1 MAFSP
6 STLEISEEQILYFRA
21 RRGHLAGPGAVDP
34 ATAAQDLLG
43 AQAQQIAPA
52 LLALSQRTAG
62 RPSAVE
68 IHAQMADAPR
78 TLVRTWGQ
86 RGTLHIYHAAADWR
100 NFNLVQFDW
109 IVGSRRGLM
118 PPTATV
124 NKVRKLMERS
134 AEPWTRT
141 DLDGLIPAKY
151 LKDAEEFVVA
161 HKMAAH
167 TSFRFAAGR
176 ILWVITLNGDASLGQ
191 KIGAEQSYVS
201 RKQWFPKLAWLSP
214 SSQTQK
220 KNEITKI
227 GAQLARRYLSL
238 YGAATTKD
246 ISHFFGC
253 KVSEAKVWVA
263 DLQANDQLINVQCG
277 NRKSL
282 LAMANDAD
290 SLQDKPPTALTKW
303 PIRLLPLW
311 DSMMMGHHD
320 KSWTVPNDADRK
332 RIWRSGAYVAATI
345 IDRGRVVG
353 IWTHRVKGK
362 KLTVEVEPLSGW
374 KKSRHEAAVKRELK
388 TIAAHFGVQ
397 PRALDMKFKI

>member
-1 MAFSP
+1 MSTAP
-6 STLEISEEQILYFRA
+6 SSLQLTEEQILYFRA
-21 RRGHLAGPGAVDP
+21 RRGHLAGPGAADP

-62 RPSAVE
+62 RPSASA
-68 IHAQMADAPR
+68 IHAQMAAAPR

-100 NFNLVQFDW
+100 DFNLVQADW

-124 NKVRKLMERS
+124 NKVRKLIEKS
-134 AEPWTRT
+134 TKPWTRA

-151 LKDAEEFVVA
+151 LQDAKEFVVA

-201 RKQWFPKLAWLSP
+201 RQQWFPKLAWP
-214 SSQTQK
+214 APPPPAQK
-220 KNEITKI
+220 KKEIAQI
-227 GAQLARRYLSL
+227 GTQLARRYLSL

-246 ISHFFGC
+246 ISHFLGC

-263 DLQANDQLINVQCG
+263 DLQAKDELLQVQCG
-277 NRKSL
+277 ARKGL
-282 LAMANDAD
+282 LAMANDSND
-290 SLQDKPPTALTKW
+290 LQAKPPKAITQW

-332 RIWRSGAYVAATI
+332 RIWRSGAYVAATV
-345 IDRGRVVG
+345 IDRGRVVA
-353 IWTHRVKGK
+353 IWTHKMKGK
-362 KLTVEVEPLSGW
+362 KLAVEVAPLSLW
-374 KKSRHEAAVKRELK
+374 KTSRHMAGIKRELISFAKHLGVEPK
-388 TIAAHFGVQ
+388 TV
-397 PRALDMKFKI
+397 ALKLEN

>member
-1 MAFSP
+1 MSTAP
-6 STLEISEEQILYFRA
+6 SSLQLSEEQVLYFRA
-21 RRGHLAGPGAVDP
+21 RRGHLAGPGAADA

-62 RPSAVE
+62 RPSASA
-68 IHAQMADAPR
+68 IHAQLADGPR

-100 NFNLVQFDW
+100 DFNLVQADW
-109 IVGSRRGLM
+109 IVSSRRGLM

-124 NKVRKLMERS
+124 NKVRKLMEQS
-134 AEPWTRT
+134 AEPWTRAN
-141 DLDGLIPAKY
+141 LEGKIPAKY
-151 LKDAEEFVVA
+151 LKDAKEFVVA

-176 ILWVITLNGDASLGQ
+176 ILWVITLNGDASLGK
-191 KIGAEQSYVS
+191 KIGAEQSYVA
-201 RKQWFPKLAWLSP
+201 RKQWFPELAWP
-214 SSQTQK
+214 APPPPAQK
-220 KNEITKI
+220 KKEIAQI
-227 GAQLARRYLSL
+227 GTQLARRYLSL

-253 KVSEAKVWVA
+253 KVSEAKLWIA
-263 DLQANDQLINVQCG
+263 DLHANDELIHVQCG
-277 NRKSL
+277 DRIGL

-290 SLQDKPPTALTKW
+290 ELLGKPPTTLTKW

-320 KSWTVPNDADRK
+320 KSWTVPNDTDRK
-332 RIWRSGAYVAATI
+332 RIWRSGAYVAATV
-345 IDRGRVVG
+345 IDRGRVVA
-353 IWTHRVKGK
+353 IWTHKVKGK
-362 KLTVEVEPLSGW
+362 MLVVEVEPLSLW
-374 KKSRHEAAVKRELK
+374 KASRHLAGVKRELIS
-388 TIAAHFGVQ
+388 IAKHLSIEAKAI
-397 PRALDMKFKI
+397 ALKLQN